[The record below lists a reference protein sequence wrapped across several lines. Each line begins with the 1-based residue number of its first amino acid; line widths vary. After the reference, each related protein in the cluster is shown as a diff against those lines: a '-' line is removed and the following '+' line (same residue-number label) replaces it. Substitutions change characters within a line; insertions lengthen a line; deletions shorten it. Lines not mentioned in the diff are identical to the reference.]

1 MWNVFV
7 VGFEP
12 EHQYIEA
19 DLDFDNKAEAEAFA
33 RRYDDYNYSAVVRYV
48 EN

>member
-1 MWNVFV
+1 MYNVFV

-12 EHQYIEA
+12 EYSYIEA
-19 DLDFDNKAEAEAFA
+19 DLDFADKSEAEAFA
-33 RRYDDYNYSAVVRYV
+33 KRYDDYNYSVVVRYV

>member
-12 EHQYIEA
+12 EYSYIEA
-19 DLDFDNKAEAEAFA
+19 DLDFDNKSEAKEFA
-33 RRYDDYNYSAVVRYV
+33 MLFSMDDYSVTLTKIG
-48 EN
+48 